1 MTTKPFLDTN
11 VLLYAFTASDW
22 RKARAADLL
31 EAGGIVSVQVLNEF
45 VDVSRR
51 KLKQAWEP
59 IFEALEQLQ
68 AVLGEP
74 VPVTLAIHR
83 DALEIATRYQFRIYD
98 SVLLAAARQ
107 AGCRTFYSE
116 DLQHG
121 QAVDGVEIRN
131 PFLPA

>member
-98 SVLLAAARQ
+98 SLLLAAARQ